1 MKELF
6 NLENPVWAFMGK
18 LVDMLIL
25 SVLWVLCSLPIVTI
39 GASTAALYYVAL
51 KLAENQE
58 GYTISSFFQAFRTNL
73 KQGAAAGVIAEVLAL
88 MLAADFYI
96 CHQMENNL
104 GIMIFWGL
112 VVITAV
118 YLMIVVHLFP
128 LMARCDTDLKHLV
141 AMAFVIA
148 VKNFGWTLFMVVSA
162 VFFWVAG
169 LFWMAPLLVIV
180 PGAIAYLHSKI
191 LNMVWKEYGLVIQ

>member
-1 MKELF
+1 
-6 NLENPVWAFMGK
+6 
-18 LVDMLIL
+18 
-25 SVLWVLCSLPIVTI
+25 
-39 GASTAALYYVAL
+39 
-51 KLAENQE
+51 
-58 GYTISSFFQAFRTNL
+58 
-73 KQGAAAGVIAEVLAL
+73 
-88 MLAADFYI
+88 
-96 CHQMENNL
+96 
-104 GIMIFWGL
+104 MIFWGL

-169 LFWMAPLLVIV
+169 LFWMAPLLVLV